1 MKKKKK
7 KKNSITV
14 LSDLFYNTF
23 GQMLLFFLGLREILP
38 LFSKQLRYFSSCIIK
53 VAIAQ
58 PHQNNNHLLK
68 K

>member
-1 MKKKKK
+1 M
-7 KKNSITV
+7 
-14 LSDLFYNTF
+14 SDLFYNTF